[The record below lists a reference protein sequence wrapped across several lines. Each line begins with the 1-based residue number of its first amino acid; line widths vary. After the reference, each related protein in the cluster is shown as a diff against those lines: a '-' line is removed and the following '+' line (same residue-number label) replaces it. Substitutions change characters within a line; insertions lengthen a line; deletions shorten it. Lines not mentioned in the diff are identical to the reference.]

1 MCGIAGFVDFEK
13 KTDKSTI
20 VSVSDTLAHR
30 GPDSSDYFF
39 HPDNEDYTLAL
50 GHRRLAIIDLSPS
63 GNQPMFYK
71 DYVLVFNGEIYNY
84 KEIRQELQA
93 LGHSFS
99 SSSDTEMI
107 LHAYEQWGLKGV
119 EKFIG
124 MFVIC
129 LYDRKKHEMQ
139 LIRDR
144 AGVKPLY
151 YYYDGRHF
159 VFASE
164 LKAFHA
170 YPFFRKEI
178 DQDAVALYLQYGSVP
193 TPYSIFKNTRK
204 LNPGHSLSF
213 DLKSRELST
222 KKYWDV
228 SDFYHAEKLD
238 ISLEEAKKITKEK
251 LVSAFNYRMVSDV
264 PVGVFLSGGYD
275 STAVTS
281 ILQETSAE
289 KIKTFTIGFD
299 VESRNEAPEAK
310 KIAQHLGTEHHEFYC
325 TENDLINIIGD
336 IPYFYDE
343 PFGDPSVT
351 PTMYVSKLASR
362 EVKVVLSAD
371 GGDEIFAGYNRYE
384 DFVYLKHRL
393 DRTPGIALS
402 AMKLAT
408 SLIKP
413 KYLPYLNRKQNFEN
427 RYEKLREILKSKS
440 DLSLFYTLSQQFT
453 DRQTEELLKS
463 RIGHPSIFFN
473 ELPEFST
480 PLSMMLSLDY
490 QTYLNDD
497 ILHKVD
503 RATMSTSIE
512 GREPFL
518 DHRIIEFVAQLP
530 DEYKFHQG
538 RRKILLKDIVH
549 DYVPESMMTRPKM
562 GFAIPLAE
570 WFNGKL
576 RHTVEDYIN
585 QSDIEKQG
593 IFNWQ
598 EIKAIKDKFYAGKTE
613 YDFKLWYILMFQMWY
628 RKWM

>member
-13 KTDKSTI
+13 KTEKATI
-20 VSVSDTLAHR
+20 VSVSDSLAHR

-39 HPDNEDYTLAL
+39 DSEKEGFYLAL

-63 GNQPMFYK
+63 GSQPMFYQ
-71 DYVLVFNGEIYNY
+71 DYVMVFNGEIYNY
-84 KEIRQELQA
+84 KEIKAELEQ
-93 LGHSFS
+93 LGHTFS

-107 LHAYEQWGLKGV
+107 LHAYEAWGPDCV
-119 EKFIG
+119 QKFIG
-124 MFVIC
+124 MFAIC
-129 LYDRKKHEMQ
+129 IYDRKNNKVE

-151 YYYDGRHF
+151 YYFDGKHF
-159 VFASE
+159 LFASE
-164 LKAFHA
+164 LKAFHQ
-170 YPFFRKEI
+170 YPFFNKEI
-178 DQDAVALYLQYGSVP
+178 DLDSVALYLQYGSVP
-193 TPYSIFKNTRK
+193 TPYTIFRQTHK

-213 DLKSRELST
+213 DLNSKELTT
-222 KKYWDV
+222 KCYWDV
-228 SDFYHAEKLD
+228 SDYYKTEKLD
-238 ISLEEAKKITKEK
+238 LSFEEAKKITKEK

-281 ILQETSAE
+281 ILQESSGE
-289 KIKTFTIGFD
+289 QIKTFTIGFD

-310 KIAQHLGTEHHEFYC
+310 KIARHLGTEHHEFYC
-325 TENDLINIIGD
+325 TENELIDIIDD
-336 IPYFYDE
+336 IPYYYDE

-351 PTMYVSKLASR
+351 PTMYVSKLASQS
-362 EVKVVLSAD
+362 VKVVLSAD

-384 DFVYLKHRL
+384 DFVYLKNKL
-393 DRTPGIALS
+393 DKTPGAALS
-402 AMKLAT
+402 FLKYAT
-408 SLIKP
+408 KLIKP
-413 KYLPYLNRKQNFEN
+413 QHLPYLNKKQNFEN

-453 DRQTEELLKS
+453 DGQTEALMKK
-463 RIGHPSIFFN
+463 RISHPGIFFN
-473 ELPEFST
+473 PLPEFSS
-480 PLSMMLSLDY
+480 PMSMMLSLDY

-518 DHRIIEFVAQLP
+518 DHRVIEFVAQLP
-530 DEYKFHQG
+530 DSYKFHNG
-538 RRKILLKDIVH
+538 KRKILLKDIVH
-549 DYVPESMMTRPKM
+549 DYIPEEMMLRPKM

-576 RHTVEDYIN
+576 RNTVEDYIN
-585 QSDIEKQG
+585 QADIEKQG
-593 IFNWQ
+593 IFNWE
-598 EIKAIKDKFYAGKTE
+598 EIKAIKAKFYSGKIE